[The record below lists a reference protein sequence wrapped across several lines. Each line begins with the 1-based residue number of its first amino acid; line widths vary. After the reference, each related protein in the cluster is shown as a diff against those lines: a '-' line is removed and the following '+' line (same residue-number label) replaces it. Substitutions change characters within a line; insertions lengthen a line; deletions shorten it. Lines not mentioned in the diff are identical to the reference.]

1 MHASQ
6 TWFRKCE
13 LLELYFFIKTQFQQM
28 FVAVVGPLFTI
39 AAFLVQFLAL
49 PYPAFAL
56 YFFLRKIGMVFQAS
70 YKTTD
75 ENIPFDST

>member
-1 MHASQ
+1 
-6 TWFRKCE
+6 
-13 LLELYFFIKTQFQQM
+13 M